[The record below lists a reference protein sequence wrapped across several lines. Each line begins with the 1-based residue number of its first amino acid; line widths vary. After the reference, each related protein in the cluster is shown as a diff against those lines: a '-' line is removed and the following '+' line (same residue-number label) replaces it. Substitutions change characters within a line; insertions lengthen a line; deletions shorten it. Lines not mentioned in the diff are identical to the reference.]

1 VGVFCLYL
9 FKKKVMWILLIFVL
23 CLLALGLLAIGE
35 LITINSPES
44 RFAKFWRNYVV
55 EECQECD

>member
-1 VGVFCLYL
+1 
-9 FKKKVMWILLIFVL
+9 MWILLIFVF

-44 RFAKFWRNYVV
+44 GFAKFWRNYVV